1 MGLRAS
7 KEHCGDNHQ
16 TMATRLSTDSTVFKV
31 HTSDS
36 QLSAQVQEF
45 IAAKER
51 NEEADSSQDSIHN
64 SNFSLKSS
72 KYKLNLSEEAASL
85 QAMFDQIETLRNID
99 LCLTTV
105 TSAYSN
111 VVEVLEGLYDTSVDG
126 VTFAGS
132 QRAENFSILAD
143 FLIEIEGAE
152 VLQRFAQQCFEDYY
166 EFNDKRLGDLTCF
179 DWVSNT
185 LGTMQNPIFEC
196 LLLVLSV
203 MQNFTDF
210 HHRFCSACA
219 KAGVV
224 SMCLENIQTIDAE
237 SLNWENGDKHSEP
250 VQLISACLGILHNIS
265 QRLRDRELFA
275 HSEETLLRFVDAKVT
290 RIAASSLLCLACLV
304 VEETNHLILADEN
317 VLNFII
323 RMLDEAWQTKHRRSN
338 GYSARELAEGLSHL
352 AINDTNKTVLGHKG
366 AVGVLIAVLRTSRAN
381 EERASALRAL
391 WMLAFDD
398 NNKEAIRQEAG
409 ALRMLRQLEHSKNPE
424 VQKAAAGALWEV
436 EGKTVRSVEKQEGT
450 WNHVMISYQWDNQDV
465 LIEVKKR
472 LQASGYRVWMDL
484 EQMGGSTLEAM
495 AKAVENSSVVLICL
509 SQKYK
514 ESPNCRSEA
523 EYAYQLRKDV
533 VPLMMQHKYKADGW
547 LGMLLG
553 TKLWFDFRNKQG
565 IEESMVKL
573 VKELGGRG
581 KDGDLADGT
590 PETAIRLTAAD
601 TITSE
606 PAAAVSGWTNEE
618 VRQWL
623 KEVGLE
629 KVCDEDILEMNGQT
643 LIDLQQLRGECPEY
657 FYRCL
662 EQNLKLANMFDVFKF
677 RMELSKLLEK

>member
-7 KEHCGDNHQ
+7 REHCGENQQ
-16 TMATRLSTDSTVFKV
+16 TIATRLSTDSTAFKV
-31 HTSDS
+31 HATDS
-36 QLSAQVQEF
+36 QLSAQVKEF
-45 IAAKER
+45 IAATER
-51 NEEADSSQDSIHN
+51 SEEANSSQCSIHN
-64 SNFSLKSS
+64 SYFRLKSS
-72 KYKLNLSEEAASL
+72 KHKLNLSEEATSL

-99 LCLTTV
+99 LCLTRA
-105 TSAYSN
+105 SSN

-126 VTFAGS
+126 GTFAGS
-132 QRAENFSILAD
+132 QRAQKFSILAD

-166 EFNDKRLGDLTCF
+166 EFNDKRMGDLTCF
-179 DWVSNT
+179 DWVSST

-196 LLLVLSV
+196 LLLVLSA

-237 SLNWENGDKHSEP
+237 SINWENGDKHSEP
-250 VQLISACLGILHNIS
+250 VLIIKTCLGILHNIS
-265 QRLRDRELFA
+265 QRLRDREVFA
-275 HSEETLLRFVDAKVT
+275 YSEETLLRFVDAKVT
-290 RIAASSLLCLACLV
+290 RIAASSLLCLAYLV

-381 EERASALRAL
+381 DERASALRAL

-398 NNKEAIRQEAG
+398 NNKEVIRQDGG
-409 ALRMLRQLEHSKNPE
+409 ALRMLRQLQHSKDPE
-424 VQKAAAGALWEV
+424 VQKAAAGTLWEL
-436 EGKTVRSVEKQEGT
+436 EGKTARSVEKQEGT
-450 WNHVMISYQWDNQDV
+450 RNHVMISYQWDNQDV
-465 LIEVKKR
+465 LIEVRKR

-495 AKAVENSSVVLICL
+495 AKAVEDSSVVLICL

-547 LGMLLG
+547 LGMNALG
-553 TKLWFDFRNKQG
+553 HKA
-565 IEESMVKL
+565 V
-573 VKELGGRG
+573 V
-581 KDGDLADGT
+581 
-590 PETAIRLTAAD
+590 RL
-601 TITSE
+601 SE
-606 PAAAVSGWTNEE
+606 
-618 VRQWL
+618 
-623 KEVGLE
+623 
-629 KVCDEDILEMNGQT
+629 
-643 LIDLQQLRGECPEY
+643 
-657 FYRCL
+657 
-662 EQNLKLANMFDVFKF
+662 
-677 RMELSKLLEK
+677 

>member
-7 KEHCGDNHQ
+7 REHCGENHQ
-16 TMATRLSTDSTVFKV
+16 TIATRLSTDSTAFKV
-31 HTSDS
+31 HATDS
-36 QLSAQVQEF
+36 QLSAQVKEF
-45 IAAKER
+45 IAATER
-51 NEEADSSQDSIHN
+51 SEEANSSQGSIHN
-64 SNFSLKSS
+64 SYFRLKSS
-72 KYKLNLSEEAASL
+72 KHKLNLSEEAASL

-99 LCLTTV
+99 LCLTKA
-105 TSAYSN
+105 SSN

-126 VTFAGS
+126 GTFAGS
-132 QRAENFSILAD
+132 QRAQTFSILAD

-166 EFNDKRLGDLTCF
+166 EFNDKRMRDLTCF

-196 LLLVLSV
+196 LLLVLSA

-237 SLNWENGDKHSEP
+237 SINWENGDKHSEP
-250 VQLISACLGILHNIS
+250 VLIISTCLGILHNIS
-265 QRLRDRELFA
+265 QRLRDSEVFA

-290 RIAASSLLCLACLV
+290 RISASSLLCLAYLV

-366 AVGVLIAVLRTSRAN
+366 AVGVLIAVLRTTRAN
-381 EERASALRAL
+381 DERASALRAL

-398 NNKEAIRQEAG
+398 NNKKVIRQDAG
-409 ALRMLRQLEHSKNPE
+409 ALRMLRQLQHSKDPE
-424 VQKAAAGALWEV
+424 VQKAAAGTLWEL
-436 EGKTVRSVEKQEGT
+436 EGKTARSVEKQEGT
-450 WNHVMISYQWDNQDV
+450 RNHVMISYQWDNQDV
-465 LIEVKKR
+465 LIEVRKR
-472 LQASGYRVWMDL
+472 LQANGYRVWMDL

-495 AKAVENSSVVLICL
+495 AKAVEDSSVVLICL

-565 IEESMVKL
+565 IEESMAML
-573 VKELGGRG
+573 VKELGRRG

-590 PETAIRLTAAD
+590 AEPAIRPTAAD
-601 TITSE
+601 AITSE
-606 PAAAVSGWTNEE
+606 PVAAVSGWTNEE
-618 VRQWL
+618 VRQWI

-629 KVCDEDILEMNGQT
+629 KVCDEDISEMNGQT

-677 RMELSKLLEK
+677 RMELAKLLEK